1 MLAALTALVLAA
13 APPQGAPLS
22 FAEALALAEGTP
34 AALSAARAL
43 QASREEG
50 ARLRPLAGNPQFTLE
65 AGAREAPNLPLGA
78 DVTIG
83 VSQPFNLSGQGQA
96 RLSAVRVEQAALQAR
111 GAATRL
117 ARRLEV
123 GSTWLEL
130 WAAEHAVTLAQQ
142 AWELAHSLL
151 HSLEQAQAQGA
162 TTRAEVARAA
172 LSAAEFRLA
181 LLEAEGTAV
190 ELQIELA
197 RLLGLG
203 MGALPHAHGSLP
215 ETELPPA
222 QALTALLPRA
232 ERLPTALARSLEARA
247 ERARAAEAGADR
259 GYQLQVG
266 VSAMREFDGARGG
279 LATFTLTPPVLNRG
293 ERERTQLLA
302 QAELLEGQAREASS
316 QAAAELART
325 FHDVEHSREV
335 RLALEQG
342 LVPAA
347 EQEAQLAQ
355 TLLQAGEALL
365 LEVLFARRALLQA
378 RTRLVRAQA
387 TEAEARF
394 RARLLVEVLT
404 VTPENAS
411 PGDTSP

>member
-1 MLAALTALVLAA
+1 MLAALAALTLVLA

-50 ARLRPLAGNPQFTLE
+50 ARLGPLANNPQLTLE
-65 AGAREAPNLPLGA
+65 AGAREAPNVPLGP
-78 DVTIG
+78 DVSVG
-83 VSQPFNLSGQGQA
+83 VAQAFNLSGQAQA
-96 RLSAVRVEQAALQAR
+96 RHSALQAEQAALQAQ

-130 WAAEHAVTLAQQ
+130 WAAEQAVALAQQ

-172 LSAAEFRLA
+172 LSAAELRLA
-181 LLEAEGTAV
+181 LLEAEGTAI

-197 RLLGLG
+197 RLLGLD
-203 MGALPHAHGSLP
+203 MRALPHAHGSLP
-215 ETELPPA
+215 ETELPPTE
-222 QALTALLPRA
+222 ALTPLLTRA
-232 ERLPTALARSLEARA
+232 ERLPLALARSLEARA
-247 ERARAAEAGADR
+247 ERARAAEARADR
-259 GYQLQVG
+259 GFQLQVG
-266 VSAMREFDGARGG
+266 LSAVREFDQARGG
-279 LATFTLTPPVLNRG
+279 LATLTLTPPLANRG
-293 ERERTQLLA
+293 ERERSVLLA
-302 QAELLEGQAREASS
+302 QAELLEGQAREATS

-325 FHDVEHSREV
+325 FHDVGHSREV

-347 EQEAQLAQ
+347 EQEAQLTE

-365 LEVLFARRALLQA
+365 PELLFARRTLLLA
-378 RTRLVRAQA
+378 RTRLVQAQA

-394 RARLLVEVLT
+394 RARLLVDALSS
-404 VTPENAS
+404 TPEGTPPA
-411 PGDTSP
+411 DL